1 MGRLTMNLL
10 AVEKQKG
17 LDTRCIKSPWRD
29 ENRQGSGLTWIESL
43 NSGSVLYNVW
53 LCMLHSEP

>member
-1 MGRLTMNLL
+1 MNLL